1 MKVVWLSYPMST
13 TAPRP
18 PAIPAPKVSEF
29 QSIEK
34 DGANVQFLQCYNHTG
49 THLDTA
55 AHVIEGGAWITQFQP
70 EELIYRKIRCID
82 MSGTPDD
89 TVITPELLEPYLK
102 DGSDEEALLVRF
114 GVEEWRSGDPHRF
127 SNHCPGFSIP
137 AAEYIHQKMPN
148 LRMIGTDVPSIACIS
163 SLEET
168 MKAHNAFFEL
178 AKTPHFIIV
187 EEMKLD
193 ADLEEIRS
201 MLVSP
206 WMHEEMNCGP
216 CVIWAECGKE

>member
-1 MKVVWLSYPMST
+1 MKLIWLSYPMST

-18 PAIPAPKVSEF
+18 PAIPAPSVSEF

-55 AHVIEGGAWITQFQP
+55 AHVLPDGASIMEFAP
-70 EELIYRKIRCID
+70 EELVYTKLKVID
-82 MSGTPDD
+82 LTGTADD
-89 TVITPELLEPYLK
+89 TVVTPELLAPWFPET
-102 DGSDEEALLVRF
+102 SDAEALLVRF
-114 GVEEWRSGDPHRF
+114 GVEVRRKNDHARF

-137 AAEYIHQKMPN
+137 AAEYIHQKMPH
-148 LRMIGTDVPSIACIS
+148 LRMIGTDVPSIACIHC
-163 SLEET
+163 LEET
-168 MKAHNAFFEL
+168 MKAHNAFFEK
-178 AKTPHFIIV
+178 ASTPHFIII

-193 ADLEEIRS
+193 VDLSNVRT

-206 WMHEEMNCGP
+206 WLHEDMNCGP
-216 CVIWAECGKE
+216 CVIWAQCES